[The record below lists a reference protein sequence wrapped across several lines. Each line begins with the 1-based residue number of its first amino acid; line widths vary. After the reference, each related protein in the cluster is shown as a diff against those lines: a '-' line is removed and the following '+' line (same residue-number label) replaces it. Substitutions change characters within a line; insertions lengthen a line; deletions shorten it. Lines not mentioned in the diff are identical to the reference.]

1 MSATKFIT
9 ALCTPLS
16 DDDAIHVAGLEAHIE
31 DQLDNGIDS
40 LLVAGTMGFMQV
52 LSMETYLQLVAES
65 VRIGNERAELL
76 VGVGDTGTST
86 TLARIRAVENLPVDG
101 LVIVSP
107 YFLKYTQAELIDY
120 FTDLADASKKPLF
133 LYDLPRLTGTKL
145 EISTVLKLSEHP
157 NIHGIKCS
165 DDFAQSRPLLALQS
179 DQFRVIIAQ
188 PTILDVLLKAGVREH
203 LDGVFGFAPHW
214 IRDMQTALGKRDW
227 LAVTQIQNQFNE
239 LLAAM
244 QSIDASIF
252 STTSELLNLRGIP
265 GRMAPKPLRLLSP
278 AEQERF
284 RSLPIVQQ
292 ALSSEAF
299 ACEAPR

>member
-1 MSATKFIT
+1 MQATKFIT
-9 ALCTPLS
+9 ALCTPLNEE
-16 DDDAIHVAGLEAHIE
+16 DAIDVAGLETHIE
-31 DQLDNGIDS
+31 DQLENGIDS
-40 LLVAGTMGFMQV
+40 LLVAGTMGFMQM
-52 LSMETYLQLVAES
+52 LSMEAYLQLVAQS
-65 VRIGNERAELL
+65 VRISGSRAELL

-86 TLARIRAVENLPVDG
+86 TLARIRAVENLPIDG
-101 LVIVSP
+101 LVIISP
-107 YFLKYTQAELIDY
+107 YFLKFTQAELVDY

-145 EISTVLKLSEHP
+145 EISTVLTLSEHP

-165 DDFAQSRPLLALQS
+165 DHFAQSRPLLEQQS

-188 PTILDVLLKAGVREH
+188 PTMLDVLLKAGVREH

-214 IRDMQTALGKRDW
+214 IRDLQTALGNEDW
-227 LAVTQIQNQFNE
+227 FAVTQIQNQFNE

-278 AEQERF
+278 PQQERF

-292 ALSSEAF
+292 AISRAAL
-299 ACEAPR
+299 ACDVPQ